1 MSEAEGA
8 LFGDCKKIESLQ
20 EPSTGRGCLLFA
32 CGCTPKTV
40 AVQCPGL
47 SNPAKWPLGTG
58 AVLVKTAFKMSGQLK
73 IEDKSQEC
81 SSLAFGGSARR
92 GGPSRTRQRAKVW
105 AAASSAVSAAI
116 MLQTSCLC
124 DSDKL
129 QRGWARPADRVLA
142 IPPHRRLSHSGES
155 PPPIR
160 RFYPRLGPSPG
171 GAPATGSFLAKSSIG
186 RTVRTV
192 LEVAIGSALTHVC
205 QFGALEVH

>member
-1 MSEAEGA
+1 VSEAEGA
-8 LFGDCKKIESLQ
+8 LFGDRKKNRVLAGTIHRARVFALRMRLYPQDSRRVVPRSLQ
-20 EPSTGRGCLLFA
+20 SHQMA
-32 CGCTPKTV
+32 
-40 AVQCPGL
+40 
-47 SNPAKWPLGTG
+47 LGTG
-58 AVLVKTAFKMSGQLK
+58 AVLVKTAFKMSGHLK

-105 AAASSAVSAAI
+105 AATSSAVSDAI

-160 RFYPRLGPSPG
+160 RFYPGLGPSPG

-205 QFGALEVH
+205 QFGALEAH

>member
-1 MSEAEGA
+1 VSEAEGA

-105 AAASSAVSAAI
+105 AATSSAVSAAV
-116 MLQTSCLC
+116 MLKTSCLC

-129 QRGWARPADRVLA
+129 QRGWARPAPIGSWPFRPIRGFLIQVNHL
-142 IPPHRRLSHSGES
+142 RLSGGST
-155 PPPIR
+155 
-160 RFYPRLGPSPG
+160 LGLDL
-171 GAPATGSFLAKSSIG
+171 APAALLQPGPFL
-186 RTVRTV
+186 RNRQ
-192 LEVAIGSALTHVC
+192 SAG
-205 QFGALEVH
+205 QFGLSSKWRSGVP